1 MLKTEVIDTIAK
13 RMDEELRHEC
23 STSRTEYKQL
33 WQKEVLEA
41 ERNNLITTITSGSN
55 RESVRTAI
63 LEREKEIEA
72 INLKITTIKHGSR
85 VPDFDQLRSFAKSRL
100 ADLRNLLGKPDN
112 IAEFRQMLE
121 TRVGIIEMDRLKTQA
136 LPAI

>member
-1 MLKTEVIDTIAK
+1 VLKTEVIDTIAK

-33 WQKEVLEA
+33 RQRKEVLEA
-41 ERNNLITTITSGSN
+41 ERNNLITTIASGFD
-55 RESVRTAI
+55 RENGRTAI

-85 VPDFDQLRSFAKSRL
+85 VPDFDLLRSFANR
-100 ADLRNLLGKPDN
+100 G
-112 IAEFRQMLE
+112 
-121 TRVGIIEMDRLKTQA
+121 
-136 LPAI
+136 